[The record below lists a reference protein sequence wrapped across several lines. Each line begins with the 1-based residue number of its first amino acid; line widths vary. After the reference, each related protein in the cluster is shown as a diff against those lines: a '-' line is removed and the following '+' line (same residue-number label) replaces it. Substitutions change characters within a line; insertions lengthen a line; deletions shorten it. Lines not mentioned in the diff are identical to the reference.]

1 MRNVVLAVFAEVAAV
16 GVNDGGGIEVDPG
29 HLHFVDGD
37 DEDHLIFLGESLHE
51 RDGWSVRDA
60 LSQFVPASL
69 LLSAEVRAIEKLLE
83 TEDLHF
89 FLGGVGDQA
98 LVLGDHF
105 LLDVGERKLFRRP
118 FTLRLNQATANRAGH
133 GDTSQAN
140 AGEESTLCAGMRQV
154 FGKRWNE
161 CNKSELD

>member
-1 MRNVVLAVFAEVAAV
+1 
-16 GVNDGGGIEVDPG
+16 
-29 HLHFVDGD
+29 D
-37 DEDHLIFLGESLHE
+37 DEDQLIFLGESLHE

-118 FTLRLNQATANRAGH
+118 FTSRLNQATAIRAGH
-133 GDTSQAN
+133 GDTSQAK
-140 AGEESTLCAGMRQV
+140 GGHKSTLCAASRQV
-154 FGKRWNE
+154 CGKGWNE
-161 CNKSELD
+161 W